1 MAEPP
6 PVQRPSHV
14 RAQEVLDK
22 SQRQPEQAIPQCPV
36 AQFPPPVAASA
47 SLVYVAAADNVA
59 DDVGHAAAP
68 PLEANCYSFV

>member
-36 AQFPPPVAASA
+36 AQFPPVAASA
-47 SLVYVAAADNVA
+47 SLAYVAAADNVA